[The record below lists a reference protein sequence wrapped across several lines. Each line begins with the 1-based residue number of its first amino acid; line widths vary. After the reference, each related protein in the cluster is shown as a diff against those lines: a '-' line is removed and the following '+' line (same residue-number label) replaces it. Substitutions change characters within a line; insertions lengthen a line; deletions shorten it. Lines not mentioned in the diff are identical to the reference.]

1 MGKWANVNL
10 PEGFE
15 KRLEEMKHLTD
26 DQIHDLWIKN
36 GSLSLGDFS
45 NMGWYWS
52 SINSWA
58 CIDNCEGKNAPATF
72 KVFCNYKDYLNDPK
86 RIVFEK
92 MCIVLASEMG
102 ALREVSIEHASETRQ
117 SINSTLASLDIIDVE
132 FYNDPSHASFI
143 RDYKQLFDLCRNCGA
158 NLSLHFIDENNK
170 WHIAI
175 TYYHVPGL
183 PKTYITDES
192 GLSIVMKDAIDY
204 VSNL

>member
-1 MGKWANVNL
+1 MGKWASVNL

-52 SINSWA
+52 SLNGWA

-102 ALREVSIEHASETRQ
+102 ALREVSIEHASESQQ
-117 SINSTLASLDIIDVE
+117 SINSTLASLDIVDVE
-132 FYNDPSHASFI
+132 YYNDPSHASFI
-143 RDYKQLFDLCRNCGA
+143 RDYKQLHELCVNAGA
-158 NLSLHFIDENNK
+158 THALHFNVEKNLWCVVIKCFRIHLYSEDYGTMESTLA
-170 WHIAI
+170 IA
-175 TYYHVPGL
+175 
-183 PKTYITDES
+183 
-192 GLSIVMKDAIDY
+192 MKDAIDY
-204 VSNL
+204 ARSL

>member
-1 MGKWANVNL
+1 MGKWATVNL

-26 DQIHDLWIKN
+26 NQIHELWIKG

-52 SINSWA
+52 SLNDWA

-92 MCIVLASEMG
+92 MCIVLAGEMG
-102 ALREVSIEHASETRQ
+102 ALREVSIECASEAQQ
-117 SINSTLASLDIIDVE
+117 SINSTLASLDIMDVE
-132 FYNDPSHASFI
+132 FYNDPSHTSFI
-143 RDYKQLFDLCRNCGA
+143 RDYRQLFDICRNCGA

-183 PKTYITDES
+183 PKTYVTDES
-192 GLSIVMKDAIDY
+192 SLSIAMKDAIDY
-204 VSNL
+204 ARSL